1 MSWFSRSRKETAPA
15 VAQMES
21 GPEVHRS
28 LGLAALLEGMRRRGQ
43 GLRILDLGPAVGAN
57 VEFLSQLGCKLHI
70 GDLYASR
77 SSAADG
83 EELGVEF
90 FEQLFPADARLDVVF
105 AWDLF
110 NYLQR
115 KEMMRLGTLLQRHCR
130 PGALV
135 FALMS
140 IQKQIP
146 AQPYRFR
153 MQDGNQLVYERRT
166 SLDRPGPR
174 YAPSE
179 MASAMKGFR
188 VDRSFLLRHGIQ
200 EYLFVRDDEEEETR
214 AI

>member
-15 VAQMES
+15 VAQMEG

-43 GLRILDLGPAVGAN
+43 GLRILDLGSAVGAN
-57 VEFLSQLGCKLHI
+57 VEYLSQLGCKLHI

-77 SSAADG
+77 TSAG
-83 EELGVEF
+83 EGELSLEF
-90 FEQLFPADARLDVVF
+90 FEQLFPSDARLDVVL

-115 KEMMRLGTLLQRHCR
+115 KELIRLGTLLRRHCQ

-140 IQKQIP
+140 FQKQIP

-153 MQDGNQLVYERRT
+153 IQGDNQLVYEQRT
-166 SLDRPGPR
+166 SLERPGPR

-200 EYLFVRDDEEEETR
+200 EYLFSREGEEEETR

>member
-1 MSWFSRSRKETAPA
+1 MSWFARSRRETPAA
-15 VAQMES
+15 VAQLEP

-28 LGLAALLEGMRRRGQ
+28 LGLTALLEGMRRRGH
-43 GLRILDLGPAVGAN
+43 GLRILDLGSAVGTN
-57 VEFLSQLGCKLHI
+57 VEFLSELGCKLHI

-77 SSAADG
+77 ASATDG

-90 FEQLFPADARLDVVF
+90 FEQLFPADTRFDVVL

-110 NYLQR
+110 DYLQR
-115 KEMMRLGTLLQRHCR
+115 KELARLGALLRRHCR

-140 IQKQIP
+140 IQKLIP

-153 MQDGNQLVYERRT
+153 MQGESQLVYERRT

-179 MASAMKGFR
+179 LASALKGFQ

-200 EYLFVRDDEEEETR
+200 EYLFIREDEEDATR
-214 AI
+214 AS